1 MMVVVKPLL
10 ELSRGRTPGLPEVS
24 LPRADREAVVL
35 EEDASERMVLTTGL
49 CGTSRPLD
57 GGQRARRGL
66 ESAVWWFRQDPHVQ
80 ADLILAEYERW
91 IERQALAART
101 RSSYRRWVR
110 ELIVHLAAGREL
122 DAFLAVDGEDDRRAV
137 LGDWRRRLVDR
148 GLAPSTVNLAL
159 AASSSLLD
167 SRGLPAPVARVE
179 VDPPPARALSAAE
192 LRAVELAAD
201 RLSSSRD
208 RALMQVLLRT
218 GLRIGEVAALDVT
231 DVRLTQRTGELV
243 VRHGKGDRRRVV
255 PLSRSVRSAMRE
267 WRADRTR
274 HPSRP
279 AADSGPLWLSRAGRR
294 LSVRSISKLVSAVLA
309 AAGIEESA
317 HALRHT
323 LATRL
328 VREHARDLAL
338 VADILGHADVKT
350 TRHYAR
356 SEIEDRRAALE
367 DLDRG

>member
-1 MMVVVKPLL
+1 M
-10 ELSRGRTPGLPEVS
+10 
-24 LPRADREAVVL
+24 
-35 EEDASERMVLTTGL
+35 
-49 CGTSRPLD
+49 
-57 GGQRARRGL
+57 
-66 ESAVWWFRQDPHVQ
+66 Q
-80 ADLILAEYERW
+80 ADWVLDDYNGWL
-91 IERQALAART
+91 ERQALAART

-110 ELIVHLAAGREL
+110 ELVAHLAAGGEL
-122 DAFLAVDGEDDRRAV
+122 DAFLAADGEDDRRAV

-167 SRGLPAPVARVE
+167 SRALAPPRLPRVE
-179 VDPPPARALSAAE
+179 IDPPSARALSAAE
-192 LRAVELAAD
+192 FRAVELAAD
-201 RLSSSRD
+201 RLGSSRD

-218 GLRIGEVAALDVT
+218 GLRMGTAALDLT

-255 PLSRSVRSAMRE
+255 PLSRSVRAALRD
-267 WRADRTR
+267 WRTDRTR

-279 AADSGPLWLSRAGRR
+279 AADSGPLWLSRGGRR
-294 LSVRSISKLVSAVLA
+294 LSVRSISKLVGVVLA

-328 VREHARDLAL
+328 VRDHARDLAL

-350 TRHYAR
+350 TRRYAR
-356 SEIEDRRAALE
+356 SELEDRRAALE